1 MSTPDRRRN
10 RSLASCEPCRKGK
23 IRCDH
28 QKPIC
33 GSCRRRQ
40 AQSECWYH
48 PAPLTKQ
55 TPRVIRASGVSRR
68 QRKAF
73 PQGSGEP
80 SDVSINIPTSLASY
94 STADESIPGSSGTS
108 RPMSNEPT
116 AHGEQIS
123 TLIHIV
129 SWLENLPLIERLL
142 NRYFASI
149 HNPLLA
155 KPVALQTVASL
166 REFLA
171 ASGYIQEETEQQIV
185 IRDIQQLA
193 AHVFH
198 TSLSEIRLAPSMSL
212 RDFCAEFSGENL
224 RVETLGFLYTVAAR
238 ASIYDT
244 QAMPESKNF
253 MQEMSWYSN
262 ASLHLAREIAP
273 QTSDMIIWLALDN
286 LQLITML
293 EGDASMSVRRRI
305 GGLATD
311 IFALGLNREATYSS
325 ESIPFFLAEC
335 RRKTFSA
342 AYYLDKLIAIFFN
355 QPPCISIRH
364 SDCKAP
370 LDLSDEQIFSLSF
383 DDPAMESIVD
393 HDGWNRNGG
402 FRSTTWARVRYIFA
416 QFREHV
422 VEYQLSSSSA
432 NEAELRDLSQRCHH
446 AWNSLPQHLQYSK
459 DCWSSVLPAHVSLM
473 LCKVYLPFLHTN
485 FLICQKLGNGAPSS
499 QPELLA
505 IALEMLEVVVQV
517 ASARSR
523 PSLLMRDLPGLML
536 TYGVSC
542 ATTLLSALMD
552 SVQKSTGNLP
562 PGIKASTL
570 IRNLSVFISHLENLS
585 GSQQCNQALCEEAA
599 KSLSS
604 QLDRVLDSLSSASED
619 LALTTPL
626 SMGFAASEYSHISH
640 VDAEEPSSFQIGNAE
655 SFDWA
660 TWIIHADLEIVGCD

>member
-1 MSTPDRRRN
+1 
-10 RSLASCEPCRKGK
+10 
-23 IRCDH
+23 
-28 QKPIC
+28 
-33 GSCRRRQ
+33 
-40 AQSECWYH
+40 
-48 PAPLTKQ
+48 
-55 TPRVIRASGVSRR
+55 
-68 QRKAF
+68 
-73 PQGSGEP
+73 
-80 SDVSINIPTSLASY
+80 
-94 STADESIPGSSGTS
+94 
-108 RPMSNEPT
+108 
-116 AHGEQIS
+116 
-123 TLIHIV
+123 
-129 SWLENLPLIERLL
+129 
-142 NRYFASI
+142 
-149 HNPLLA
+149 
-155 KPVALQTVASL
+155 
-166 REFLA
+166 
-171 ASGYIQEETEQQIV
+171 
-185 IRDIQQLA
+185 
-193 AHVFH
+193 
-198 TSLSEIRLAPSMSL
+198 MSL
-212 RDFCAEFSGENL
+212 RAFCAEFSGENL

-238 ASIYDT
+238 ASICDT

-305 GGLATD
+305 GGLAKD

-355 QPPCISIRH
+355 QPPRISIRH
-364 SDCKAP
+364 SDCKPP
-370 LDLSDEQIFSLSF
+370 LDLSDEQIFGLSF

-402 FRSTTWARVRYIFA
+402 FRSTTWARVRYTFA
-416 QFREHV
+416 QFREHL

-432 NEAELRDLSQRCHH
+432 NEAELSQ
-446 AWNSLPQHLQYSK
+446 S
-459 DCWSSVLPAHVSLM
+459 
-473 LCKVYLPFLHTN
+473 
-485 FLICQKLGNGAPSS
+485 
-499 QPELLA
+499 ELLA

-552 SVQKSTGNLP
+552 SVQKPTGHLP
-562 PGIKASTL
+562 PGIKAFTL
-570 IRNLSVFISHLENLS
+570 IRDLSVFISHLENLS

-626 SMGFAASEYSHISH
+626 SMGFATSEYSHISH